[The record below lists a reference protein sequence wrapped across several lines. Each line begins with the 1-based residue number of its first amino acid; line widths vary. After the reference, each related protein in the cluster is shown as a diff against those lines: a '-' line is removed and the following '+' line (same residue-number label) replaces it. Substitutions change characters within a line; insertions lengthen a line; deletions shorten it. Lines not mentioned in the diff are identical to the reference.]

1 MLDGVPI
8 LRVAGDVLQGIVFF
22 TALWVAARILRR
34 VARRALAGRK
44 IRADIALLTER
55 VLYVGLIGLGAFMF
69 IALALGQGA
78 TALAGVLVAAFVAS
92 LGLQDLFKNYV
103 AGFYVLM
110 ERNVMPGRQINT
122 GTFAGVVTDVQMRTT
137 FLRTESGETV
147 VVPNLE
153 LFNKTVVVG
162 GSPGGRS
169 GSDEGPQDDS
179 GEGVELAPSK
189 V

>member
-1 MLDGVPI
+1 M
-8 LRVAGDVLQGIVFF
+8 AGNVLQGVVFF
-22 TALWVAARILRR
+22 IVLWVAARLLRR

-44 IRADIALLTER
+44 VRADIALLAER
-55 VLYVGLIGLGAFMF
+55 VLYIGLIGLGAFMLL
-69 IALALGQGA
+69 ALALGQGA

-110 ERNVMPGRQINT
+110 EGHVMPGREIT
-122 GTFAGVVTDVQMRTT
+122 VAGHTGVVTEVQMRTT

-147 VVPNLE
+147 VVPNIE
-153 LFNKTVVVG
+153 LFSTTVKVAPADRPP
-162 GSPGGRS
+162 GSV
-169 GSDEGPQDDS
+169 EGVQDDS
-179 GEGVELAPSK
+179 RQGVEIPPGQ